1 MDMTASTMQQ
11 GYVQPR
17 PRRKA
22 LSRDR
27 KKNCRS
33 TPGRREKARFAIFM
47 SEFIGIHANG
57 NRLPGTRGRMSPLK
71 GILRASCRVAAS
83 GLLWMCAVA
92 GARAEMLHV
101 TYSVS
106 LVGLPI
112 GVANLDANL
121 TQSSYTIDAR
131 AKITGLAYLFSRAR
145 GASSGQGA
153 IVDNRIVPATFA
165 TIATNAVMTRTI
177 RMSLSANAV
186 TGVDI
191 SPPFDDKPDRVPL
204 TDHDKQG
211 VVDPVGAVVVPVPAR
226 GPLVGPASCDRKI
239 PVFDGYTRFDVDLT
253 YVGQR
258 DVSAKGYKG
267 PVAVCAIRYVPI
279 AGHRR
284 DRPSTKFM
292 AENKDL
298 EVWLA
303 PVASA
308 HVLLPFRVSARTM
321 MGTAVIEASEF
332 NLAAE

>member
-1 MDMTASTMQQ
+1 MS
-11 GYVQPR
+11 
-17 PRRKA
+17 A
-22 LSRDR
+22 LRW
-27 KKNCRS
+27 
-33 TPGRREKARFAIFM
+33 IF
-47 SEFIGIHANG
+47 
-57 NRLPGTRGRMSPLK
+57 
-71 GILRASCRVAAS
+71 RASGRVAVGAM
-83 GLLWMCAVA
+83 LWPCALA
-92 GARAEMLHV
+92 GARAEMLHA

-112 GVANLDANL
+112 GVASLDANL
-121 TQSSYTIDAR
+121 TQSSYTIDAH

-153 IVDNRIVPATFA
+153 IVDNRVVPATFA
-165 TIATNAVMTRTI
+165 TIASNAIMTRTI
-177 RMSLSANAV
+177 RMSLYANAV

-191 SPPFDDKPDRVPL
+191 TPPFDDKPDRVPL

-211 VVDPVGAVVVPVPAR
+211 VVDPVGAVVVPVPAK

-258 DVSAKGYKG
+258 DVSAKGYQG
-267 PVAVCAIRYVPI
+267 PVAVCAVRYVPI

-284 DRPSTKFM
+284 DRPATKFM
-292 AENKDL
+292 ADNKDL

-303 PVASA
+303 PIASA

-321 MGTAVIEASEF
+321 MGMTVIEASEF
-332 NLAAE
+332 SLAAE